1 VALDGLK
8 KGRTDA
14 VRVAV
19 VVLQSVVVIRAGLKI
34 VRDDRRA
41 VIREDA
47 QKDSVQEE
55 LGLTLSLPTTKS
67 RAVNMDRR
75 RRLNFRKA

>member
-1 VALDGLK
+1 MAIDGLK

-19 VVLQSVVVIRAGLKI
+19 VVLQSVVVIRASLKI

-41 VIREDA
+41 VI
-47 QKDSVQEE
+47 
-55 LGLTLSLPTTKS
+55 
-67 RAVNMDRR
+67 
-75 RRLNFRKA
+75 

>member
-41 VIREDA
+41 VIREDD
-47 QKDSVQEE
+47 QKNSVQEE
-55 LGLTLSLPTTKS
+55 LVLTMYAPAWCGGVYVLWAF
-67 RAVNMDRR
+67 RAAVS
-75 RRLNFRKA
+75 

>member
-19 VVLQSVVVIRAGLKI
+19 VVLQSVVVICAGLKI
-34 VRDDRRA
+34 VRDNRRA
-41 VIREDA
+41 VIR
-47 QKDSVQEE
+47 KM
-55 LGLTLSLPTTKS
+55 PRRIRCKKS
-67 RAVNMDRR
+67 WV
-75 RRLNFRKA
+75 